1 MNNRILKIL
10 QLVFIVEIT
19 LILLLMDIKLIK
31 INNAYIELKEKTK
44 QIELDYQ
51 FLKYNKEQ
59 LNEVQ
64 YENR

>member
-1 MNNRILKIL
+1 MNNRIFKIL

-19 LILLLMDIKLIK
+19 LILLLMEIKLTK

>member
-1 MNNRILKIL
+1 MKNRILKIL

-19 LILLLMDIKLIK
+19 LILLLMEIKLTK

>member
-19 LILLLMDIKLIK
+19 LILLLMEIKLTK
-31 INNAYIELKEKTK
+31 INNAYIELEEKTK

>member
-1 MNNRILKIL
+1 MKNRILKIL

-19 LILLLMDIKLIK
+19 LILLLMDIKLTK
-31 INNAYIELKEKTK
+31 INNTCIELKEKTN

>member
-19 LILLLMDIKLIK
+19 LIFLLMEIKLTK
-31 INNAYIELKEKTK
+31 INNTCIELKEKTK

>member
-1 MNNRILKIL
+1 MKNRILKIL
-10 QLVFIVEIT
+10 ELVFIVEIT
-19 LILLLMDIKLIK
+19 LILLLMEIKLTK
-31 INNAYIELKEKTK
+31 INNAYIELEEKTK

>member
-1 MNNRILKIL
+1 MKNRILKIL

-19 LILLLMDIKLIK
+19 LILLLMDIKLTK
-31 INNAYIELKEKTK
+31 INNACIELKEKTK

-59 LNEVQ
+59 LNEV
-64 YENR
+64 

>member
-19 LILLLMDIKLIK
+19 LILLLMDIKLTK
-31 INNAYIELKEKTK
+31 INNTCIELKEKTN

>member
-1 MNNRILKIL
+1 MKNRILKIL

-19 LILLLMDIKLIK
+19 LILLLMDIKLTK
-31 INNAYIELKEKTK
+31 INNACIELKEKTK